1 MRRYNTM
8 NVSRNISWFSCD
20 TRVFASLCSIIIG
33 TLIGKL
39 ITRDFYFLAGV
50 IREREFSIF
59 YRSFVNNIAYFMLR
73 EVSKFYLVWT
83 ILFQIKKAVPPLSL
97 HGQLL
102 WREFFYCAAT
112 KNPNFDRM
120 QGNPICVQIPWDKN
134 VEALAKWA
142 NVSEF

>member
-1 MRRYNTM
+1 M
-8 NVSRNISWFSCD
+8 
-20 TRVFASLCSIIIG
+20 
-33 TLIGKL
+33 
-39 ITRDFYFLAGV
+39 
-50 IREREFSIF
+50 
-59 YRSFVNNIAYFMLR
+59 
-73 EVSKFYLVWT
+73 
-83 ILFQIKKAVPPLSL
+83 PPLSL

-142 NVSEF
+142 NVS